1 MKRLIPFIAL
11 LLSCGESETEV
22 HPLVGEWTFASL
34 NDDNLVGSVAHHF
47 GSRDLAIKSIE
58 NMPTTIED
66 YVIRFNADLT
76 YTDSYGAN
84 GTWSATST
92 VATLSEGY
100 DVFKIPYVITDTE
113 LVLTLGKVEML
124 AFLYGGVG
132 DDELSE
138 IFSFYIKTM
147 PYIHRNVIQLTLR
160 RPVRGVRAVDPAL

>member
-1 MKRLIPFIAL
+1 MKKLIPLIAL
-11 LLSCGESETEV
+11 LLSCGESEIEV
-22 HPLVGEWTFASL
+22 HPLVGEWNFVSL
-34 NDDNLVGSVAHHF
+34 NDERLIGSVAHHY
-47 GSRDLAIKSIE
+47 GSRDLAIKSIR

-84 GTWSATST
+84 GTWSATRT

-100 DVFKIPYVITDTE
+100 DVFKMPYVIADTE

-124 AFLYGGVG
+124 AFVYGGVG
-132 DDELSE
+132 EEEMSE
-138 IFSFYIKTM
+138 IFSFYITTM

-160 RPVRGVRAVDPAL
+160 RQASGVRAIGPA